1 MSNPFNLSTNISKS
15 LTIVALYSETLGSPY
30 KPISIYI
37 SSTVVCEC
45 IRPFPGRKTAGHT
58 QIG

>member
-1 MSNPFNLSTNISKS
+1 MSYPFNLSTNISKS
-15 LTIVALYSETLGSPY
+15 LRIVELYLETLGSPY
-30 KPISIYI
+30 KPISTNILP
-37 SSTVVCEC
+37 TDVCEC